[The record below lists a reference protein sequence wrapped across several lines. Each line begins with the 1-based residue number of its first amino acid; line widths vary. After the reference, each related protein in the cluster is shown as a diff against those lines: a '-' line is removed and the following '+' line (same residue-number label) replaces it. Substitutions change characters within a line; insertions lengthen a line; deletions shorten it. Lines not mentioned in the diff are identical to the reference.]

1 MQFSFTQAVFV
12 CAALF
17 LAGFIDSIAGGGGLL
32 SLPAYYAVGLEPS
45 LAAGTN
51 KLSVMPGT
59 LLATVNYARKGH
71 VKWQKGLAVLVG
83 FLLGMGAGKVISTVM
98 ENVLVCL
105 LSLSAFSVQV
115 FSKKQEQP
123 DSRLPYLVA
132 AIIGLSAGLYMG
144 AKSPEL
150 WLLVPILLSVI
161 LCLNSLDLASA
172 ALLGSLLGGNV
183 GMRLLHVIDKS
194 IAQKVILFAL
204 PLVAAFV
211 LFGKKTMEPKQRVQD
226 KALLPVSLIIGL
238 SIGVYDG
245 LIGPGTGTF
254 LQLLF
259 ISVLG
264 LKALNASGTARLV
277 NFGSGLGAL
286 MQNFSAGT
294 ILFTLALPAALFNML
309 GNYLGSNLAMKKG
322 VKLIRLLLIVV
333 LTLLMLKMASDTF
346 PQAFSFITDIFTKG
360 KP

>member
-1 MQFSFTQAVFV
+1 MQFSFAQAALV
-12 CAALF
+12 CAMLF

-32 SLPAYYAVGLEPS
+32 SLPSFYAVGLEPS

-51 KLSVMPGT
+51 KLSVIPGT

-71 VKWQKGLAVLVG
+71 VKWQKGLVVLVG
-83 FLLGMGAGKVISTVM
+83 FLVGMGANRVVSATV
-98 ENVLVCL
+98 EYVLVCA
-105 LSLSAFSVQV
+105 LSLAAFVLHQQKSQC
-115 FSKKQEQP
+115 
-123 DSRLPYLVA
+123 SRRPYVIT

-144 AKSPEL
+144 AKSPAL
-150 WLLVPILLSVI
+150 WLLVPILLSII
-161 LCLNSLDLASA
+161 LCLQSLDLTSA

-183 GMRLLHVIDKS
+183 GMRLLHIIDKS
-194 IAQKVILFAL
+194 VAQKVILLAL

-211 LFGKKTMEPKQRVQD
+211 LFGKKTLEPKQRVQD
-226 KALLPVSLIIGL
+226 KTILPVSLAIGL

-264 LKALNASGTARLV
+264 LKALDASGTARMV

-286 MQNFSAGT
+286 MQNLSAGT
-294 ILFTLALPAALFNML
+294 LVFSLALPAAISNML
-309 GNYLGSNLAMKKG
+309 GNYFGSTLAMKKG

-333 LTLLMLKMASDTF
+333 LILLMLKMASDTF
-346 PQAFSFITDIFTKG
+346 PQAFSFVTDIFSKG